1 MGTWG
6 PGIFQND
13 VADDLKRVYIEKLK
27 LGKSDDEALSET
39 ISYLA
44 DYAEDEEDSID
55 FWLGLASVMFDYG
68 RLTDPIKKK
77 ALQII
82 DSSVDLERWD
92 ECDKKRRQVIIVE
105 LKDKLNSEQPERK
118 KVSVAKRKIPEIK
131 PNDIWCFKL
140 KGDNPYYVLILV
152 DSWIKYDLRVDN
164 LGDQCPIIYIKI
176 SDHIPDDIEEV
187 DNMPFFCSDSYLWR
201 NIDKCEKRVV
211 MNHRG
216 FNKIKSRLSFIGNF
230 SFHRPKESDLYE
242 ISELSVRYHETPSL
256 PWDVFEDNILSV
268 FFCVPKSKDWVSKR

>member
-92 ECDKKRRQVIIVE
+92 ECDKKRRQVIIISSISLFLMWV
-105 LKDKLNSEQPERK
+105 R
-118 KVSVAKRKIPEIK
+118 
-131 PNDIWCFKL
+131 
-140 KGDNPYYVLILV
+140 
-152 DSWIKYDLRVDN
+152 LR
-164 LGDQCPIIYIKI
+164 
-176 SDHIPDDIEEV
+176 
-187 DNMPFFCSDSYLWR
+187 
-201 NIDKCEKRVV
+201 
-211 MNHRG
+211 
-216 FNKIKSRLSFIGNF
+216 
-230 SFHRPKESDLYE
+230 
-242 ISELSVRYHETPSL
+242 
-256 PWDVFEDNILSV
+256 
-268 FFCVPKSKDWVSKR
+268 